1 MSTVHDARQQRWIL
15 TGVGDFSFLLRFGFS
30 AVYYIICLIECFPV
44 DDLQFLN
51 TSNWQFSNRVQF
63 VLDVTNETA
72 KDIKGVSDVLVIKD
86 LFGKDI
92 KKLQCDFTG
101 QTIPAGS
108 TTTFTDLGYDIN
120 EFMDEDVK
128 CYNEDFSD
136 LNFEYEV
143 QKVVYS
149 DGTSE
154 EM

>member
-1 MSTVHDARQQRWIL
+1 VLS
-15 TGVGDFSFLLRFGFS
+15 VGLHDFSISDAGTTILLPNRS
-30 AVYYIICLIECFPV
+30 LKRSTA
-44 DDLQFLN
+44 D
-51 TSNWQFSNRVQF
+51 SNRTMSSC
-63 VLDVTNETA
+63 L
-72 KDIKGVSDVLVIKD
+72 
-86 LFGKDI
+86 
-92 KKLQCDFTG
+92 LQCDFTG